1 MSNRNFFHKTKRGNP
16 HSVQTQGKARLSYEI
31 LSAIAAAG
39 MLVNPYAALAATN
52 ITDGSG
58 NAYKANNNGAYDI
71 AAQKRNGS
79 NAINKFQKFQLGQN
93 DIANLYFHTAETPI
107 QKRET

>member
-16 HSVQTQGKARLSYEI
+16 HSVQTQGKAWSVPRSFLPLPQMAWSI
-31 LSAIAAAG
+31 
-39 MLVNPYAALAATN
+39 YAALAPMN

-79 NAINKFQKFQLGQN
+79 NAINKFQKFSW
-93 DIANLYFHTAETPI
+93 DKMI
-107 QKRET
+107 